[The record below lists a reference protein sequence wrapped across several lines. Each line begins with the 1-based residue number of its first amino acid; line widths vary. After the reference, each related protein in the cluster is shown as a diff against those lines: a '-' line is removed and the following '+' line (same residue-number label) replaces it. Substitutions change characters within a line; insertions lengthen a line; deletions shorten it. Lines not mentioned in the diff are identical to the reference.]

1 MRAILLVMAC
11 LVAQLA
17 IAQKGKTAYP
27 DGLFA
32 EVSTS
37 KGMIVI
43 RLEFEKVP
51 MTVANFV
58 GLSEG
63 TIENANLPIGKHYY
77 DGSRWHR
84 VVPGHVI
91 QCGRPARSSAGSAGA
106 GFSTEKF
113 PASLDNPGY
122 DYPNEIVPG
131 LSHNRIGV
139 VGIANS
145 GPHTNGSQ
153 WYITLGDRSYLDGD
167 YTIFGEVI
175 KGLDVLPLVTE
186 EDSIKTVKIVRVGKA
201 AEAFRPTTASVKELV
216 LTHKIAALA
225 AEKKRREDEEQFIQQ
240 SWPYAQI
247 SIRQYISQE
256 GEGPPTRRGDKLR
269 VRYKGQILGGDSFVS
284 TSDEGK
290 PWYGDS
296 AAPFEYVVGTTT
308 INPGFDACV
317 SQMRKGEKRVLILNA
332 MIAYGLSGYY
342 PPERKGGKR
351 FHVGPY
357 KTLIYEVEVVD
368 ILR

>member
-1 MRAILLVMAC
+1 MRALLVVMIC
-11 LVAQLA
+11 LVAGQA
-17 IAQKGKTAYP
+17 NAQKKKAAYP

-32 EVSTS
+32 EVNTS
-37 KGMIVI
+37 KGLIVI
-43 RLEFEKVP
+43 QLEFEKVP

-63 TIENANLPIGKHYY
+63 TIENANLPLGKRYY

-91 QCGRPARSSAGSAGA
+91 QCGWPARSHAGSTGS
-106 GFSTEKF
+106 GPSTEKF
-113 PASLDNPGY
+113 PTSLDNPGY

-139 VGIANS
+139 VGIANG

-167 YTIFGEVI
+167 YTIIGEVI

-186 EDSIKTVKIVRVGKA
+186 QDSIKTVKIVRVGKA
-201 AEAFRPTTASVKELV
+201 AEAFRPTTASLREQV
-216 LTHKIAALA
+216 LAQKIAALA
-225 AEKKRREDEEQFIQQ
+225 AEKKRREDEEQYIQQ
-240 SWPYAQI
+240 TWPYAQI
-247 SIRQYISQE
+247 TIRQYISQE
-256 GEGPPTRRGDKLR
+256 GEGPPTRRGDKLK

-284 TSDEGK
+284 TSDAGK
-290 PWYGDS
+290 PWYGDT

-308 INPGFDACV
+308 INPGFDTCV
-317 SQMRKGEKRVLILNA
+317 GQMRKGEKRVLILNA
-332 MIAYGLSGYY
+332 MIAYGLNGYY
-342 PPERKGGKR
+342 PPERKGEKR